1 MLASVAL
8 VGCTDDV
15 LENGAE
21 NNKQPEL
28 VRGEA
33 YVNFTI
39 STKTDSSRGINDG
52 TTNNGDSHYAEQGK
66 GADDSGHHVDGVRN
80 ENDINEVLVV
90 ITKVTDVVTNNEEGN
105 TEANTY
111 EKETNGMA
119 KLYTVVK
126 EGNATDKV
134 ANGYIGYLSG
144 NALSIDTEKYTATM
158 TNPVRLDYTGHYA
171 IAVVVNPVKGLR
183 DAVDACGTNHQ
194 NAYKAILG
202 YAGDAYETLKDAS
215 GTALKNEDGSDKLS
229 FQMSNKNEL
238 IVNATPE
245 NNNPKDAVQAK
256 VSVERTVSKTT
267 WRPAPSVT
275 VPETSVEALKKA
287 SNVYAVNVNSSAKT
301 PVMGK
306 FWYKEAK
313 KDDEQTS
320 YDTYYYSEEFHKATT
335 VENVIY
341 WVLFKK
347 EITEG
352 DETKTLSSADYL
364 DGNGQIVPK
373 YVEAIFADNFVK
385 ATITN
390 EDGTVTETEDNYIHI
405 GVVDDTDKNNQDDEN
420 DDQYEANTG
429 YSEKSAAVFSEDY
442 AVASQ
447 VTEGEVQALTFV
459 YDGTESKTKTYYV
472 NLTHYALTN
481 LTSSVYAVRHIE
493 NRQFGILADNE
504 YLVTPTNTFK
514 QTLAEVKDDASKVM
528 NGVFTGTDFV
538 ALPTTNTDGT
548 ANSGHATTDK
558 DKNPVTYTNVG
569 GFMQYLYENSCAKG
583 VTPTAENVTGIVL
596 AGDIYDET
604 GKKINILYK
613 YNHRYFHTLQALL
626 EDEANSKVDAF
637 KALMEKYFPQEVK
650 QEASDDTL
658 VEYTEKVVEV
668 PFTRHG
674 GVTQVKCIVNGLP
687 LHFIFDTGAAD
698 VTISRVEATFMF
710 KNEYLSANDVIG
722 KARYMDANGD
732 ISIGTVLN
740 IKKITFGGLD
750 LENVR
755 ASVVESNNAPLLLGQ
770 SVLNRLGKIEIDYDR
785 SVLKITTKERI
796 Q

>member
-1 MLASVAL
+1 MKIKSLLIGMLASVAL
-8 VGCTDDV
+8 VGCTDEG
-15 LENGAE
+15 LENGAASD
-21 NNKQPEL
+21 KQPEL

-90 ITKVTDVVTNNEEGN
+90 ITKVADTVGEDKAVTGYSKQTD
-105 TEANTY
+105 
-111 EKETNGMA
+111 NGMA
-119 KLYTVVK
+119 QLYSVVK

-183 DAVDACGTNHQ
+183 DVVNACGTNHQ
-194 NAYKAILG
+194 DAYEAILG

-215 GTALKNEDGSDKLS
+215 GAALKNEDGSDKLS

-267 WRPAPSVT
+267 WRPAATVT
-275 VPETSVEALKKA
+275 VPETSVQALKDA

-301 PVMGK
+301 PVMDK

-335 VENVIY
+335 VDNVIY

-447 VTEGEVQALTFV
+447 VTEDEVQALTFV

-493 NRQFGILADNE
+493 DRQFGILADNE
-504 YLVTPTNTFK
+504 YLVTPEITTGNPFK

-548 ANSGHATTDK
+548 ADSEHATTDK
-558 DKNPVTYTNVG
+558 DKKPVTYSNVG
-569 GFMQYLYENSCAKG
+569 GFMQYLYENSCAEG
-583 VTPTAENVTGIVL
+583 VTPTANNVTGIVL

-604 GKKINILYK
+604 GQKINILYK

-626 EDEANSKVDAF
+626 EDEANSKVEKL
-637 KALMEKYFPQEVK
+637 KALTPNTPNEELDEYGIEVYPEGRCFYYSAQIKHFDDGDPETIGIMEYAIMRNNIYSLGVKSIQDIGDATLNLTPNTPISDIRAYVDLEV
-650 QEASDDTL
+650 SIL
-658 VEYTEKVVEV
+658 
-668 PFTRHG
+668 PW
-674 GVTQVKCIVNGLP
+674 IVR
-687 LHFIFDTGAAD
+687 F
-698 VTISRVEATFMF
+698 
-710 KNEYLSANDVIG
+710 ND
-722 KARYMDANGD
+722 
-732 ISIGTVLN
+732 
-740 IKKITFGGLD
+740 LD
-750 LENVR
+750 L
-755 ASVVESNNAPLLLGQ
+755 
-770 SVLNRLGKIEIDYDR
+770 
-785 SVLKITTKERI
+785 
-796 Q
+796 

>member
-1 MLASVAL
+1 MKIKSLLIGMLASVAL
-8 VGCTDDV
+8 VGCTDEG

-39 STKTDSSRGINDG
+39 NTKTDSSRGINDG

-66 GADDSGHHVDGVRN
+66 GSDDSGHHANGVRN

-90 ITKVTDVVTNNEEGN
+90 ITKVADTVGEDKAVTGYSK
-105 TEANTY
+105 AA
-111 EKETNGMA
+111 NGMA
-119 KLYTVVK
+119 QLYSVVK

-183 DAVDACGTNHQ
+183 DVVDACGTNHQ
-194 NAYKAILG
+194 DAYEAILG

-215 GTALKNEDGSDKLS
+215 GAALKNEDGSDKLS

-287 SNVYAVNVNSSAKT
+287 SNVYAVKVNTSAKT
-301 PVMGK
+301 PEMGK
-306 FWYKEAK
+306 FWYKKTE
-313 KDDEQTS
+313 KDGEQTP

-335 VENVIY
+335 VGQTPTIY
-341 WVLFKK
+341 WILFKK
-347 EITEG
+347 EFTEEG
-352 DETKTLSSADYL
+352 ETEPTVLSSDDYL
-364 DGNGQIVPK
+364 DANGQIVSK
-373 YVEAIFADNFVK
+373 YVEAIFSNNFVK
-385 ATITN
+385 ATTTDEEGN
-390 EDGTVTETEDNYIHI
+390 VTETDENYIHI
-405 GVVDDTDKNNQDDEN
+405 GVVDDTDKNGQDDEN

-447 VTEGEVQALTFV
+447 VTSDEVQDLTFV
-459 YDGTESKTKTYYV
+459 YNETTPGTKTYYV

-493 NRQFGILADNE
+493 DRQFGILADNE
-504 YLVTPTNTFK
+504 YLVTPAITAANPIK
-514 QTLAEVKDDASKVM
+514 QTLTKVKDDASKVM
-528 NGVFTGTDFV
+528 NGVFTGTDFA
-538 ALPTTNTDGT
+538 ALPTTDTDGT

-558 DKNPVTYTNVG
+558 DKKPVTYSNVG
-569 GFMQYLYENSCAKG
+569 GFMQYLYENSCDKEDA
-583 VTPTAENVTGIVL
+583 TAETVTGIVL
-596 AGDIYDET
+596 AGDIYDNT

-626 EDEANSKVDAF
+626 EDEANSKVEDL
-637 KALMEKYFPQEVK
+637 KALTPNTPNEELDEYGIEVYPEGRCFYYSAQIKHFDDGDPETIGIMEYAIMRNNIYSLGVK
-650 QEASDDTL
+650 SIQDIGDATLNLTPNTPISDIRAYVDL
-658 VEYTEKVVEV
+658 E
-668 PFTRHG
+668 
-674 GVTQVKCIVNGLP
+674 
-687 LHFIFDTGAAD
+687 
-698 VTISRVEATFMF
+698 VTILPWIVRF
-710 KNEYLSANDVIG
+710 ND
-722 KARYMDANGD
+722 
-732 ISIGTVLN
+732 
-740 IKKITFGGLD
+740 LD
-750 LENVR
+750 L
-755 ASVVESNNAPLLLGQ
+755 
-770 SVLNRLGKIEIDYDR
+770 
-785 SVLKITTKERI
+785 
-796 Q
+796 

>member
-90 ITKVTDVVTNNEEGN
+90 ITKVADTVGEDKAVTGYSK
-105 TEANTY
+105 AA
-111 EKETNGMA
+111 NGMA
-119 KLYTVVK
+119 QLNSVVK

-144 NALSIDTEKYTATM
+144 DAITVDENNYKATM
-158 TNPVRLDYTGHYA
+158 TNPIRLDYTGHYA
-171 IAVVVNPVKGLR
+171 IAVVVNPVQGLK
-183 DAVDACGTNHQ
+183 DAVGACGTHHQ
-194 NAYKAILG
+194 KAYTEILNF
-202 YAGDAYETLKDAS
+202 AGEAYTADAS
-215 GTALKNEDGSDKLS
+215 GNITS

-504 YLVTPTNTFK
+504 YLVTPEITTENPFK
-514 QTLAEVKDDASKVM
+514 QTLAMVKDDASKVM
-528 NGVFTGTDFV
+528 NGEFTGTDFA

-548 ANSGHATTDK
+548 ANNGHATTDK

-583 VTPTAENVTGIVL
+583 VIPTADNVTGIVL

-604 GKKINILYK
+604 GQKINILYK

-637 KALMEKYFPQEVK
+637 KALTPNTPNEELDEYGIEVYPEGRCFYYSAQIKHFDDGDPETIGVMEYAIMRNNIYSLGVK
-650 QEASDDTL
+650 SIQDIGDATLNLTPNTPISDIRAYVDL
-658 VEYTEKVVEV
+658 E
-668 PFTRHG
+668 
-674 GVTQVKCIVNGLP
+674 
-687 LHFIFDTGAAD
+687 
-698 VTISRVEATFMF
+698 VTILPWIVRF
-710 KNEYLSANDVIG
+710 ND
-722 KARYMDANGD
+722 
-732 ISIGTVLN
+732 
-740 IKKITFGGLD
+740 LD
-750 LENVR
+750 L
-755 ASVVESNNAPLLLGQ
+755 
-770 SVLNRLGKIEIDYDR
+770 
-785 SVLKITTKERI
+785 
-796 Q
+796 